1 MTSPKILK
9 TASTAANYALHQAAD
24 AVVFHG
30 DCMRLINEIP
40 NESIPLAIS
49 SPPYSIGK
57 DYENTEDIDSF
68 LDLHKELLPQ
78 LVSKLQPGGSLCW
91 QVGSHVKNGV
101 VTPLDYL
108 IMDCM
113 RAMPEMKLR
122 NRIVWTFGHGL
133 HCSNRFSGRHET
145 LLWFTKGDT
154 YNFDLD
160 AVRVK
165 QKYPGKRYAS
175 GPKKGKLS
183 GNPLGKNPGDVWD
196 IPNVKARHVEKTT
209 HPCQFPVGLVHRLVR
224 ALSKPGD
231 LVFDPFCGVSST
243 GVAALALDRRFLG
256 AEVMAEYIEIGRQ
269 RLKSALAGEAEFR
282 PAEQEIF
289 VPDPNSSVA
298 REPDPMEWQEVVRI
312 RTQPI
317 QNQVGACA

>member
-1 MTSPKILK
+1 MISPKILK
-9 TASTAANYALHQAAD
+9 TPAAAANHAVHKAAE
-24 AVVFHG
+24 AVLFHG
-30 DCMRLINEIP
+30 DCMRLINELP
-40 NESIPLAIS
+40 DDSVQLAIS

-57 DYENTEDIDSF
+57 DYENTEDIESF
-68 LDLHKELLPQ
+68 VDLHTKLLPV
-78 LVSKLQPGGSLCW
+78 LVSKLKPGGSLCW

-108 IMDCM
+108 VMDGM
-113 RAMPEMKLR
+113 RSMPEMKLR

-165 QKYPGKRYAS
+165 QKYPGKRHTS

-196 IPNVKARHVEKTT
+196 IPNVKSRHIEKTS

-224 ALSKPGD
+224 ALSEPGD
-231 LVFDPFCGVSST
+231 LIFDPFCGVASS

-256 AEVMAEYIEIGRQ
+256 AEVMAEYIEIGKQ
-269 RLKSALAGEAEFR
+269 RLMAALAGKAEFR
-282 PAEQEIF
+282 PAEQEIH

-298 REPDPMEWQEVVRI
+298 REPDASEWQEVVRV
-312 RTQPI
+312 RTQTPLHDAL
-317 QNQVGACA
+317 ACA